1 MPVSSLAE
9 LDALIARVKRAQ
21 QIYAGFSQEKVDEI
35 FRAAA
40 FAAADARIPL
50 ADGAPRRPAWAW
62 SRTR

>member
-1 MPVSSLAE
+1 MPVSSLTE

-21 QIYAGFSQEKVDEI
+21 QVYAGFSQEKVDEI

-50 ADGAPRRPAWAW
+50 AMMARDETGMGVVED
-62 SRTR
+62 

>member
-21 QIYAGFSQEKVDEI
+21 QVYAGYSQEKVDEI

-40 FAAADARIPL
+40 FAAADARIP
-50 ADGAPRRPAWAW
+50 P
-62 SRTR
+62 